1 MWITSR
7 DYKAEP
13 GSVIAAILD
22 FPSLSGSAGWNLKL
36 FFEGLILSLVSVFLI
51 RSIGEAK
58 AGLLGVALASA
69 AMIPRLNRVLE
80 INRERICR
88 GACITWE

>member
-7 DYKAEP
+7 DNKAEP

-22 FPSLSGSAGWNLKL
+22 FPSLCGSAGWNLKL

-51 RSIGEAK
+51 RSIGAAK

-80 INRERICR
+80 INRECICR
-88 GACITWE
+88 EACITWE